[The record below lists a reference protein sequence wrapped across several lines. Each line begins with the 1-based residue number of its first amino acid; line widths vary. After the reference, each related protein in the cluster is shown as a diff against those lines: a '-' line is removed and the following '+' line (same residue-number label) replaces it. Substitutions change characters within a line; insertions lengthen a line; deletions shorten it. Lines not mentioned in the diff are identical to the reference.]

1 VTERVS
7 EVGRLI
13 RLGFTEPGAAVE
25 ALTAARLWD
34 DGGPVD
40 SEAGAVVIALGETP
54 DPDLAAATLARLV
67 AAVRHPQELLDGL
80 RERGGLRSRLLS
92 VLGTSIA
99 LGDHLVTH
107 PDDWYVL
114 ADDEVTTVR
123 PSLFGLQRQLLDAVG
138 ASPRDPLPWG
148 SGGAVASGTDV
159 IPRLRSAYRRCLLAL
174 AARDLSG
181 SMAVED
187 VAAELADL
195 ASATLSAGLAVARAA
210 LPADAAKVRLA
221 VIGMG
226 KCGGRELNYVSDVDV
241 VFVAEPHS
249 DDQGNADQGNADQG
263 GADEQAA
270 LHTATLLASK
280 MMQVCGEVA
289 WPVDAAL
296 RPEGRAGPLV
306 RTLASHVAYYQRWAK
321 TWEFQALLK
330 ARPVAGDLKLG
341 QDYVDLVAP
350 MIWSAGERPGFVAEV
365 QAMRRRV
372 ESTLRGDTADREVKL
387 GPGGLRDVEFSVQLL
402 QLVHGRVDDT
412 VRSGTTLTAL
422 EQLAAGGYVG
432 REDARHLAMAYRW
445 LRGVEHRLQLHRLRR
460 THLLPPETDEAA
472 LRRLARSM
480 GYRGDVLPL
489 FRRERYGHQREV
501 RRLHEKLFYR
511 PLLAAV
517 ARLPAADVR
526 LTPEQA
532 RERLV
537 ALGFADPRTAL
548 RHLEALTEGVT
559 RRASIQQ
566 TLLPAMLGWFADAPD
581 PDAGLLSYRQVS
593 DALGTTP
600 WYLRLLR
607 DEGEAAERLARLLAT
622 SRYATDLLV
631 RAPDAVRVLGSDE
644 ELVPRSRESLDQAFL
659 AVARRREDWEA
670 TAVAVRSL
678 RRYELLRIACADL
691 LRKATAVGVALS
703 DVSGA
708 TVSAALE
715 IATRK
720 VEAERREP
728 LPVRLAV
735 IAMGRLG
742 GREQGY
748 GSDADVLFVHE
759 PTEGASESEAAAVAH
774 DVANEL
780 RRLLALPAPDP
791 PLLVD
796 ADLRPEGRQGP
807 LTRSLDSYEAYY
819 ARWSHVWEAQALLR
833 AAPLAGDA
841 GLTTR
846 FLAMVDRI
854 RYPAGGLTGE
864 QLAEVRRIK
873 RRIEQERLPK
883 GADPWLALKI
893 GRGGLADVEWTVQL
907 LQLQHGAAVPALRTS
922 MTVPALRAAAG
933 EGLLDR
939 EDARVLEEAW
949 TLTSRVRDLLVLI
962 RGKPVESLPSKGRE
976 LAGVARALGYPA
988 DAQGLFLDHY
998 RHLGQQAREV
1008 VERAFYS

>member
-1 VTERVS
+1 
-7 EVGRLI
+7 
-13 RLGFTEPGAAVE
+13 
-25 ALTAARLWD
+25 
-34 DGGPVD
+34 
-40 SEAGAVVIALGETP
+40 
-54 DPDLAAATLARLV
+54 
-67 AAVRHPQELLDGL
+67 
-80 RERGGLRSRLLS
+80 
-92 VLGTSIA
+92 
-99 LGDHLVTH
+99 
-107 PDDWYVL
+107 
-114 ADDEVTTVR
+114 
-123 PSLFGLQRQLLDAVG
+123 
-138 ASPRDPLPWG
+138 
-148 SGGAVASGTDV
+148 
-159 IPRLRSAYRRCLLAL
+159 
-174 AARDLSG
+174 
-181 SMAVED
+181 
-187 VAAELADL
+187 
-195 ASATLSAGLAVARAA
+195 
-210 LPADAAKVRLA
+210 
-221 VIGMG
+221 
-226 KCGGRELNYVSDVDV
+226 
-241 VFVAEPHS
+241 
-249 DDQGNADQGNADQG
+249 
-263 GADEQAA
+263 
-270 LHTATLLASK
+270 SK

-296 RPEGRAGPLV
+296 RPEGKSGPLV
-306 RTLASHVAYYQRWAK
+306 RTLASHAAYYQRWAK

-460 THLLPPETDEAA
+460 THLLPPESDEAG

-559 RRASIQQ
+559 RRAAIQQ

-622 SRYATDLLV
+622 SRYAADLFV
-631 RAPDAVRVLGSDE
+631 RAPDAVRMLGSDE

-691 LRKATAVGVALS
+691 LRKATAVGLALS

-728 LPVRLAV
+728 LRVRLAV

-759 PTEGASESEAAAVAH
+759 PTDGTSESEAAAIAH
-774 DVANEL
+774 DIANEL

-841 GLTTR
+841 DLTSR

-854 RYPAGGLTGE
+854 RYPSGGLDDE
-864 QLAEVRRIK
+864 QLGEIRRIK

-922 MTVPALRAAAG
+922 MTVPALRAAAD

-949 TLTSRVRDLLVLI
+949 TLTSRVRDLLVLV
-962 RGKPVESLPSKGRE
+962 RGKPVESLPTKGRE

-988 DAQGLFLDHY
+988 DAQGQFLDHY
-998 RHLGQQAREV
+998 RHLGQQARGV

>member
-1 VTERVS
+1 MTERIT
-7 EVGRLI
+7 ETGRLV
-13 RLGFTEPGAAVE
+13 RLGFVDIAATVA
-25 ALTAARLWD
+25 ALTTARLWHES
-34 DGGPVD
+34 GPVD
-40 SEAGAVVIALGETP
+40 AEAAAVVTAIAEAP
-54 DPDLAAATLARLV
+54 DPDLAVSALARLV
-67 AAVRHPQELLDGL
+67 TVARHPQELLEGL
-80 RERGGLRSRLLS
+80 REREGLRDRLLS

-99 LGDHLVTH
+99 LGDHLVAH

-114 ADDEVTTVR
+114 ADDELTTTR

-138 ASPRDPLPWG
+138 AAPRDPLPWG
-148 SGGAVASGTDV
+148 SGGSLATVAHPV
-159 IPRLRSAYRRCLLAL
+159 PALRSAYRRCLVAL

-181 SMAVED
+181 TMAVED

-195 ASATLSAGLAVARAA
+195 ASATLSAGLAVARAS
-210 LPADAAKVRLA
+210 LPADAAPVRLA

-241 VFVAEPHS
+241 VFVAEP
-249 DDQGNADQGNADQG
+249 DA

-270 LHTATLLASK
+270 LHTATLLASR

-296 RPEGRAGPLV
+296 RPEGKAGPLV
-306 RTLASHVAYYQRWAK
+306 RTLASHAAYYQRWAK

-330 ARPVAGDLKLG
+330 ARPVAGDLALG
-341 QDYVDLVAP
+341 QAYCELLAP
-350 MIWSAGERPGFVAEV
+350 LTWSAGERPGFVEDV

-372 ESTLRGDTADREVKL
+372 EGTLRGDTAQREVKL

-460 THLLPPETDEAA
+460 THLLPPESDEVA

-480 GYRGDVLPL
+480 GYRGDVLPV

-532 RERLV
+532 GARLE

-548 RHLEALTEGVT
+548 RHLEALTAGVS
-559 RRASIQQ
+559 RRAAIQQ

-607 DEGEAAERLARLLAT
+607 DEGEAAERLARLLST
-622 SRYATDLLV
+622 SRYAADLFV
-631 RAPDAVRVLGSDE
+631 RAPDAVRILGSDE
-644 ELVPRSRESLDQAFL
+644 ELVPRSRESLEQACL
-659 AVARRREDWEA
+659 AVARRRDDWEA

-691 LRKATAVGVALS
+691 LRTATAVGQALS

-708 TVSAALE
+708 TIAAALE

-720 VEAERREP
+720 VETERRAP
-728 LPVRLAV
+728 LPMRMAV
-735 IAMGRLG
+735 VAMGRLG

-759 PTEGASESEAAAVAH
+759 PAEGASESEAAGAAH

-807 LTRSLDSYEAYY
+807 LTRSLDSYAAYY
-819 ARWSHVWEAQALLR
+819 GRWSHVWEAQALLR

-841 GLTTR
+841 DLATR
-846 FLAMVDRI
+846 FLAMVDEI
-854 RYPAGGLTGE
+854 RYPPGGLAQE
-864 QLAEVRRIK
+864 HLVEIRRIK
-873 RRIEQERLPK
+873 KRVEHERLPK
-883 GADPWLALKI
+883 GADPWLALKL

-907 LQLQHGAAVPALRTS
+907 LQLQHGWDTPALRTP
-922 MTVPALRAAAG
+922 MTVPALRAAADAK
-933 EGLLDR
+933 LLDK

-962 RGKPVESLPSKGRE
+962 RGKPVESLPSQGRE
-976 LAGVARALGYPA
+976 LLGVARALGYPA
-988 DAQGLFLDHY
+988 ESQGQFLDHY

-1008 VERAFYS
+1008 VERTFYR

>member
-1 VTERVS
+1 VSERVT

-13 RLGFTEPGAAVE
+13 RLGFAEPRTAAIS
-25 ALTAARLWD
+25 LTAAQLWA
-34 DGGPVD
+34 DGHPVD
-40 SEAGAVVIALGETP
+40 EGAEQVVLALGETP
-54 DPDLAAATLARLV
+54 DPDLAAAALARLV
-67 AAVRHPQELLDGL
+67 DVVPRPQELLAAL
-80 RERGGLRSRLLS
+80 REGEGIRTRLLS
-92 VLGTSIA
+92 VLGTSTA

-107 PDDWYVL
+107 PDDWHVL
-114 ADDEVTTVR
+114 ADDDVTTAR

-138 ASPRDPLPWG
+138 AEPRDPLPWG
-148 SGGAVASGTDV
+148 SGGAVSTLADPV
-159 IPRLRSAYRRCLLAL
+159 PALRAAYRRCVVAL

-181 SMAVED
+181 TMAVED

-195 ASATLSAGLAVARAA
+195 ASATLSAGLAVARAG
-210 LPADAAKVRLA
+210 LPADHAAVRLA

-241 VFVAEPHS
+241 VFVAEPHE
-249 DDQGNADQGNADQG
+249 

-270 LHTATLLASK
+270 LQVATQLASR

-306 RTLASHVAYYQRWAK
+306 RTLASHAAYYQRWAK

-330 ARPVAGDLKLG
+330 ARPVAGDLTLG
-341 QDYVDLVAP
+341 QDYCDLLEPLV
-350 MIWSAGERPGFVAEV
+350 WSAGERPGFVEDV

-402 QLVHGRVDDT
+402 QLVHGRVDDS
-412 VRSGTTLTAL
+412 VRSGTTLVAL

-432 REDARHLAMAYRW
+432 REDARHLATAYRW
-445 LRGVEHRLQLHRLRR
+445 LRTVEHRLQLHRLRR
-460 THLLPPETDEAA
+460 THLLPPESDEAA

-511 PLLAAV
+511 PLLTAV
-517 ARLPAADVR
+517 ARLPAADVSLTPAQAGER
-526 LTPEQA
+526 LT
-532 RERLV
+532 
-537 ALGFADPRTAL
+537 ALGFHDPRTAL
-548 RHLEALTEGVT
+548 RHLEALTAGVS
-559 RRASIQQ
+559 RRAAIQQ

-622 SRYATDLLV
+622 SRYAADLFL
-631 RAPDAVRVLGSDE
+631 RAPDAVRMLGSDE
-644 ELVPRSRESLDQAFL
+644 ELAPRSRESLEQAFL
-659 AVARRREDWEA
+659 SVARRRDDWEA

-691 LRKATAVGVALS
+691 LRLTTSVGQALS

-708 TVSAALE
+708 TIAAALQ

-720 VEAERREP
+720 IEAELRAP
-728 LPVRLAV
+728 LPVRMAV
-735 IAMGRLG
+735 VAMGRLG

-759 PTEGASESEAAAVAH
+759 PLPGTTESGAAAAAH

-791 PLLVD
+791 ALLVD

-807 LTRSLDSYEAYY
+807 LTRSLDSYRAYY

-833 AAPLAGDA
+833 ASPLAGDPD
-841 GLTTR
+841 LTTR
-846 FLAMVDRI
+846 FLEMVDEI
-854 RYPAGGLTGE
+854 RYPAGGL
-864 QLAEVRRIK
+864 AEEHLEEIRRIK
-873 RRIEQERLPK
+873 RRVEQERLPK
-883 GADPWLALKI
+883 GADPWLALKL

-907 LQLQHGAAVPALRTS
+907 LQLQHGSAVPALRTP
-922 MTVPALRAAAG
+922 MTVPALRAASQA
-933 EGLLDR
+933 GLLQQ

-949 TLTSRVRDLLVLI
+949 TLTSRVRDLLVLV
-962 RGKPVESLPSKGRE
+962 RGKPVESLPAEGRE

-988 DAQGLFLDHY
+988 EAQGSFLEHY

-1008 VERAFYS
+1008 VERAFYR